1 MRGFFPPRGKI
12 ILLLVVVSLSYT
24 SSASLKVLLNNGL
37 TVIVSR
43 RESPQLLSIV
53 AVIKGGS
60 IGEDKA
66 GTANLLARVMPLGT
80 KEHTKDEISDILTEN
95 LIDLEVETRE
105 NYWAF
110 SLFAPSSSLKPALE
124 VLSEILFTPR
134 LEEFELEREKKEI
147 LTELESMETKPLVQA
162 YARLREMIYGQS
174 PYARLISG
182 TKEDILKITTQDI
195 EDMWRRFFRPNN
207 VVLSVVGDVEA
218 EQVIAIA
225 REVFERYPQGDEK
238 ISLLPPPYRPL
249 IRSSPSLME
258 KPVTLSILLI
268 GIPLPGI
275 DSEDYVALN
284 VVNAILGK
292 GHSCRLAQ
300 ALRWRK
306 GLSYDFGSLYPPILG
321 KSHLFIWAFVDPTRI
336 EEAKEAI
343 LEELSSLDRVDEQ
356 TVERAKRQLLGEYI
370 ISRSRL
376 KQQGFYLAW
385 WEAMGLEH
393 QYEETYQASLKKI
406 NLWDIKRVVRKY
418 LKRYYAILVVMP
430 SS

>member
-1 MRGFFPPRGKI
+1 MRDFFHFREKI
-12 ILLLVVVSLSYT
+12 IFFLIALSLSLE
-24 SSASLKVLLNNGL
+24 SAPVKVVLNNGL

-43 RESPQLLSIV
+43 RESPQILSIV

-60 IGEDKA
+60 LGEDKA
-66 GTANLLARVMPLGT
+66 GTANLLARVMPLDT

-95 LIDLEVETRE
+95 LIDLEVETQE
-105 NYWAF
+105 NYWTF
-110 SLFAPSSSLKPALE
+110 SLFAPSYSLKPALKI
-124 VLSEILFTPR
+124 LSEILFTPR
-134 LEEFELEREKKEI
+134 LEEFELEREKKEV
-147 LTELESMETKPLVQA
+147 LAELENMEAKPLVQA
-162 YARLREMIYGQS
+162 YARLREMIYDQN

-182 TKEDILKITTQDI
+182 TKEDVAKITTQDI
-195 EDMWRRFFRPNN
+195 EDMWRRFFRPDN

-218 EQVIAIA
+218 GQVVALA
-225 REVFERYPQGDEK
+225 REVFERYPRGEGK
-238 ISLLPPPYRPL
+238 VSLLPPPYRPL
-249 IRSSPSLME
+249 IRSYPSVME
-258 KPVTLSILLI
+258 RPAALSILLI

-321 KSHLFIWAFVDPTRI
+321 KSHLFIWAFVDPSRI

-343 LEELSSLDRVDEQ
+343 LEELSFLDRVDEQ

-370 ISRSRL
+370 LSRSRL

-385 WEAMGLEH
+385 WEAMGLGY

-418 LKRYYAILVVMP
+418 FKKYYAILVVMP